1 MKKIISLLLVLI
13 FALSLT
19 ACGEKG
25 KPEELNE
32 SLYNYAIN
40 AVETADDFLDGN
52 MSVEKA
58 ESKISSIMLYTDSYQ
73 SIEDGNSVDD
83 VCVSMDIFFLKHELY
98 LYRTGDGS
106 KEKITEKRNDLAEA
120 INKST
125 R

>member
-1 MKKIISLLLVLI
+1 MKRIISILLVLF

-32 SLYNYAIN
+32 TLYNYAIN
-40 AVETADDFLDGN
+40 AVETVDDFLDGTI
-52 MSVEKA
+52 SVEKA
-58 ESKISSIMLYTDSYQ
+58 EAKISSIMLYTDSYK
-73 SIEDGNSVDD
+73 STKDGNSVDD

-106 KEKITEKRNDLAEA
+106 KEKITEQ
-120 INKST
+120 IVI
-125 R
+125 

>member
-1 MKKIISLLLVLI
+1 MKRIISILLVLF

-32 SLYNYAIN
+32 TLYNYAIN
-40 AVETADDFLDGN
+40 AVETVDDFLDGTI
-52 MSVEKA
+52 SVEKA
-58 ESKISSIMLYTDSYQ
+58 EAKISSIMLYTDSYK
-73 SIEDGNSVDD
+73 STKDGNSVDD

-106 KEKITEKRNDLAEA
+106 KEKITEQRNDLAES
-120 INKST
+120 INKSK